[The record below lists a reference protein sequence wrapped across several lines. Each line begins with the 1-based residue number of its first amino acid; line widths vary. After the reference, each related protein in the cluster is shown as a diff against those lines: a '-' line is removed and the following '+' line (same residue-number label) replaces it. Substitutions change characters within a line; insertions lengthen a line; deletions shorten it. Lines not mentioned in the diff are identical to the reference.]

1 MNKSD
6 MIISAVN
13 ESFFQ
18 FGFSDLVV
26 EKTEERDITSSNF
39 PVNVIIGCE
48 GAWNGNIIIGF
59 DKELANFIVKTM
71 TMGMIEDYRD
81 KMGLSAISELCNMFA
96 GAFVN
101 KLSFNGRITLISP
114 PTVIMG
120 DNIKVF
126 LSKVNTTSVLYSSG
140 MGKMEI
146 NSGIWEIT

>member
-1 MNKSD
+1 MYKSD

-18 FGFSDLVV
+18 FGFSNFVV
-26 EKTEERDITSSNF
+26 EKIEERDITSSDF

-48 GAWNGNIIIGF
+48 GGWRGNIIIGME
-59 DKELANFIVKTM
+59 KEFANFIVKTM

-81 KMGLSAISELCNMFA
+81 KMGLSAISEMCNMFA
-96 GAFVN
+96 GAFAN
-101 KLSFNGRITLISP
+101 KLSFNSKVTFISP

-126 LSKVNTTSVLYSSG
+126 LSKVNTTTVLYSSERG
-140 MGKMEI
+140 RMEI
-146 NSGIWEIT
+146 STGIWEIT